1 MRFLDQRGRVFVYGL
16 PTDMRKGFTGLQA
29 LVLQNLGEDPLSG
42 DLFVFLN
49 RRKTFLKCLVWDRT
63 GFVIV
68 YKHLERGRFQLRNPA
83 DKVELDQRRLE
94 LLLDGIEVGG
104 ISSD

>member
-1 MRFLDQRGRVFVYGL
+1 MSLLDLRGRVFVYGC
-16 PTDMRKGFTGLQA
+16 PTDMRKGFAGLQA

-42 DLFVFLN
+42 DLFVFVN
-49 RRKTFLKCLVWDRT
+49 RRKTFMKCLVWDRT

-83 DKVELDQRRLE
+83 DKVELDRRRLE
-94 LLLDGIEVGG
+94 LFLDGIEVGG
-104 ISSD
+104 IPSH

>member
-1 MRFLDQRGRVFVYGL
+1 MRLLEQRGRVFVYGQ
-16 PTDMRKGFTGLQA
+16 PTDMRKGFAGLQA

-49 RRKTFLKCLVWDRT
+49 RRKTFIKCLVWDRT

-68 YKHLERGRFQLRNPA
+68 YKHLERGRFQLRNQA
-83 DKVELDQRRLE
+83 DKVELDRRRLE
-94 LLLDGIEVGG
+94 LFFDGIEVGG

>member
-1 MRFLDQRGRVFVYGL
+1 
-16 PTDMRKGFTGLQA
+16 
-29 LVLQNLGEDPLSG
+29 
-42 DLFVFLN
+42 
-49 RRKTFLKCLVWDRT
+49 LKCLVWDRT